1 MELMHSIVP
10 YSMKTQRFPRVAF
23 FCAGLLLLSQLPL
36 LFAADKFGGIGATVA
51 QLYDQET
58 PEHLGELVVL
68 ALQEKSPAVVSGLQP
83 GDIILEI
90 DGVATKG
97 KKFETLVIKHLRGPA
112 DSKVKLQIRRH
123 SASKTLGLE
132 VRRIAIDG

>member
-1 MELMHSIVP
+1 
-10 YSMKTQRFPRVAF
+10 MKTQRFLRVAF
-23 FCAGLLLLSQLPL
+23 VCAGLLLLSQLPL

-68 ALQEKSPAVVSGLQP
+68 ALQVKSPGVASGLQP

-90 DGVATKG
+90 DGVTTKG
-97 KKFETLVIKHLRGPA
+97 KKFETLVTKHLRGPA
-112 DSKVKLQIRRH
+112 NSKVKLKIRRH
-123 SASKTLGLE
+123 SANKTLDLE
-132 VRRIAIDG
+132 LRRVAIEG